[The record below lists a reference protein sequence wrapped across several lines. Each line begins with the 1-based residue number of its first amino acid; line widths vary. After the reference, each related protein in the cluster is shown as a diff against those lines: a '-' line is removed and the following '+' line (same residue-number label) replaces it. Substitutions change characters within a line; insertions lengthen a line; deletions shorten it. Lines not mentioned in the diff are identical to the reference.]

1 MSRLPESATGEGA
14 IARIGKWL
22 LGCAALLCSA
32 AAPAATV
39 DVHAGR
45 LIDPATGKVLADQR
59 IRIVDG
65 RFTGITPWRASDGPA
80 SVDWSAFTVLP
91 GLIDLHT
98 HLADGAID
106 EGDADPAGPL
116 KRSEARTILKGVVAA
131 QRELR
136 SGFTTVRDVGVYR
149 GLTDIALRDSINAGE
164 VEGPRM
170 FVAGGY
176 ITVPG
181 GGGEINALAA
191 DVPVPE
197 QFRMGEVRNPAEARD
212 RARFFLDHGA
222 DFIKLIATGAVLAIG
237 GIPGAIELSPEE
249 MKAACDEAKAHGSY
263 CIAHAHGAEGIK
275 AAIRAGV
282 RTIEHASY
290 LDAEGIALAKQYG
303 VWLDMD
309 IYNGDWI
316 NDVGVKQGWPA
327 EYLRKNRETT
337 DVQRRGFAAAVK
349 AGAKMTF
356 GTDAGVYAYGL
367 GARQFAYMVRY
378 GMTPLQAL
386 QSATTEAARALGK
399 EGQVGTLSPGAY
411 GDLIAVQGDPLGDIR
426 TLEHVE
432 GVVKEGRVVR

>member
-1 MSRLPESATGEGA
+1 VSAKELT
-14 IARIGKWL
+14 
-22 LGCAALLCSA
+22 
-32 AAPAATV
+32 
-39 DVHAGR
+39 
-45 LIDPATGKVLADQR
+45 DQR

-65 RFTGITPWRASDGPA
+65 KIASVTAWKESDGPA
-80 SVDWSAFTVLP
+80 AVDWSGYTVLP

-106 EGDADPAGPL
+106 PDESDPAAPL
-116 KRSEARTILKGVVAA
+116 KHSEADTILKGAKAA
-131 QRELR
+131 SIELR

-149 GLTDIALRDSINAGE
+149 GLTDVALRDAINAGE

-181 GGGEINALAA
+181 GGGEVNALAA

-197 QFRMGEVRNPAEARD
+197 AFRMGEVHNPAEARD
-212 RARFFLDHGA
+212 KARYFLDHGA

-237 GIPGAIELSPEE
+237 GIPGALELSPEE
-249 MKAACDEAKAHGSY
+249 MKAACDEAKRHGSY

-275 AAIRAGV
+275 DAILAGA

-290 LDAEGIALAKQYG
+290 LDAEGIALAKKYG

-316 NDVGVKQGWPA
+316 NDVGVKQHWPA
-327 EYLRKNRETT
+327 EYLRKNIETT
-337 DVQRRGFAAAVK
+337 DIQRRGFAAAVK

-356 GTDAGVYAYGL
+356 GTDAGVYMYGL

-378 GMTPLQAL
+378 GMTPMQAI
-386 QSATTEAARALGK
+386 QSATSEAAKALRM
-399 EGQVGTLSPGAY
+399 EGQVGTVAPGGY
-411 GDLIAVQGDPLGDIR
+411 GDFIAVKGDPLTDIR
-426 TLEHVE
+426 TLEHVD
-432 GVVKEGRVVR
+432 GVIKEGKPVG

>member
-1 MSRLPESATGEGA
+1 MTVKSLWIGA
-14 IARIGKWL
+14 SV
-22 LGCAALLCSA
+22 AALM
-32 AAPAATV
+32 AAPALAQTL

-45 LIDPATGKVLADQR
+45 LIDPGAAKVLTDQR

-65 RFTGITPWRASDGPA
+65 KIAAVTPWRDADGPA
-80 SVDWSAFTVLP
+80 TVDWSGETVLP

-106 EGDADPAGPL
+106 VTESDPAAPL
-116 KRSEARTILKGVVAA
+116 KHSEADTILRGAKAA
-131 QRELR
+131 SMELR

-149 GLTDIALRDSINAGE
+149 GLTDIALRDAINAGE

-197 QFRMGEVRNPAEARD
+197 QFRMGEVRTPAEARD
-212 RARFFLDHGA
+212 RARFFLDRGA
-222 DFIKLIATGAVLAIG
+222 NFIKLIATGAVLAIG
-237 GIPGAIELSPEE
+237 GIPGALELSPEE
-249 MKAACDEAKAHGSY
+249 MKAACDEAKEHGSY

-275 AAIRAGV
+275 AAIRAGA

-290 LDAEGIALAKQYG
+290 LDAEGIALAKANG

-327 EYLRKNRETT
+327 EYLRKNVETT
-337 DVQRRGFAAAVK
+337 DIQRRGFAAAVK

-356 GTDAGVYAYGL
+356 GTDAGVYMYGL

-378 GMTPLQAL
+378 GMTPMQAI
-386 QSATTEAARALGK
+386 QSATSEAAKALRLDGN
-399 EGQVGTLSPGAY
+399 VGSLAPGAY
-411 GDLIAVQGDPLGDIR
+411 GDLIAVKGDPLSNIR
-426 TLEHVE
+426 TLEQVDA
-432 GVVKEGRVVR
+432 VIKEGALIH

>member
-1 MSRLPESATGEGA
+1 MRNWVRGTVAAAAVLAASSATA
-14 IARIGKWL
+14 QTI
-22 LGCAALLCSA
+22 
-32 AAPAATV
+32 

-45 LIDPATGKVLADQR
+45 LIDPVSAKELTDQR

-65 RFTGITPWRASDGPA
+65 KIASVTAWKESDGPA
-80 SVDWSAFTVLP
+80 AVDWSGYTVLP

-106 EGDADPAGPL
+106 PDESDPAAPL
-116 KRSEARTILKGVVAA
+116 KHSEADTILKGAVAA
-131 QRELR
+131 RLELR

-149 GLTDIALRDSINAGE
+149 GLTDVALRDAINAGE

-181 GGGEINALAA
+181 GGGEVNALAA

-197 QFRMGEVRNPAEARD
+197 AFRMGEVHNSAEARD
-212 RARFFLDHGA
+212 KARYFLDHGA

-237 GIPGAIELSPEE
+237 GIPGALELSPEE
-249 MKAACDEAKAHGSY
+249 MKAACDEAKRHGSY

-275 AAIRAGV
+275 DAILAGA

-290 LDAEGIALAKQYG
+290 LDAEGIALAKKYG

-316 NDVGVKQGWPA
+316 NDVGVKQHWPA
-327 EYLRKNRETT
+327 EYLRKNIETT
-337 DVQRRGFAAAVK
+337 DIQRRGFAAAVK

-356 GTDAGVYAYGL
+356 GTDAGVYMYGL

-378 GMTPLQAL
+378 GMTPMQAI
-386 QSATTEAARALGK
+386 QSATSEAAKALRM
-399 EGQVGTLSPGAY
+399 EGQVGTVAPGGY
-411 GDLIAVQGDPLGDIR
+411 GDFIAVKGDPLTDIR
-426 TLEHVE
+426 TLEHVD
-432 GVVKEGRVVR
+432 GVIKEGKPVG

>member
-1 MSRLPESATGEGA
+1 MRRFPLFIAIGA
-14 IARIGKWL
+14 
-22 LGCAALLCSA
+22 LC
-32 AAPAATV
+32 AAPAAAQTI

-45 LIDPATGKVLADQR
+45 LIDPGSVKVLADQR

-65 RFTGITPWRASDGPA
+65 RIASVAPWRASDGPA
-80 SVDWSAFTVLP
+80 AIDWSGYTVLP

-98 HLADGAID
+98 HLADGAVDD
-106 EGDADPAGPL
+106 EANDPAAPL
-116 KRSEARTILKGVVAA
+116 KHSEAMTILRGAA
-131 QRELR
+131 AARTELR

-149 GLTDIALRDSINAGE
+149 GLTDVALRDAINEGD

-176 ITVPG
+176 ITTPG
-181 GGGEINALAA
+181 GGGEIDALAP
-191 DVPVPE
+191 DIPLPE
-197 QFRMGEVRNPAEARD
+197 TFRIGEVRNASEARD
-212 RARFFLDHGA
+212 RARYLLDHGA
-222 DFIKLIATGAVLAIG
+222 DFIKLIATGAVLALG
-237 GIPGAIELSPEE
+237 SEPGALELSPEE
-249 MKAACDEAKAHGSY
+249 MKAACDEARLRGSY

-290 LDAEGIALAKQYG
+290 LDAEGIALAKARG

-316 NDVGVKQGWPA
+316 EEVGTRQGWPA

-349 AGAKMTF
+349 AGAKLTF
-356 GTDAGVYAYGL
+356 GTDAGVYRYGL

-378 GMTPLQAL
+378 GMTPIQAI
-386 QSATTEAARALGK
+386 QSATSEAAKALGK
-399 EGQVGTLSPGAY
+399 EGEVGSLAPGAY
-411 GDLIAVQGDPLGDIR
+411 GDLIAVKGDPLTDIR
-426 TLEHVE
+426 LLEHVE
-432 GVVKEGRVVR
+432 GVVKGGQLVR

>member
-1 MSRLPESATGEGA
+1 MVAVAGF
-14 IARIGKWL
+14 
-22 LGCAALLCSA
+22 LGA
-32 AAPAATV
+32 AANAATA

-45 LIDPATGKVLADQR
+45 LIDPASAKVLTDQR
-59 IRIVDG
+59 IRIIDG
-65 RFTGITPWRASDGPA
+65 KIAAVMPWRDSDGA
-80 SVDWSAFTVLP
+80 AAVDWSAYTVLP

-106 EGDADPAGPL
+106 ITESDPAAPL
-116 KRSEARTILKGVVAA
+116 KHSEADTILKGAVAA
-131 QRELR
+131 RLELE

-149 GLTDIALRDSINAGE
+149 GLTDVALRDAINAGE

-170 FVAGGY
+170 FVSGGY

-181 GGGEINALAA
+181 GGGEINALAP

-197 QFRMGEVRNPAEARD
+197 AFRMGEVHNPAEARD
-212 RARFFLDHGA
+212 RARYFLDHGA

-237 GIPGAIELSPEE
+237 GIPGALELSPEE
-249 MKAACDEAKAHGSY
+249 MKAACDEAKEHGSY

-290 LDAEGIALAKQYG
+290 LDAEGIELAKKYG

-316 NDVGVKQGWPA
+316 NDVGVKQHWPA
-327 EYLRKNRETT
+327 EYLRKNVETT

-356 GTDAGVYAYGL
+356 GTDAGVYMYGL

-378 GMTPLQAL
+378 GMTPMQAI
-386 QSATTEAARALGK
+386 QSATSEAAKALRK
-399 EGQVGTLSPGAY
+399 EGQVGAVSPGAY
-411 GDLIAVQGDPLGDIR
+411 GDLVAVSRDPLSDIR
-426 TLEHVE
+426 TLEQVR
-432 GVVKEGRVVR
+432 GVIKDGAVVR